1 MSLTDP
7 IADMLTRIR
16 NAVRVFKPRVDVSGS
31 KMCAGIARVL
41 KEEGFIEDFKVIEDN
56 KQGIV
61 RLYLKYG
68 PLGEPI
74 INNIKRESRPGLR
87 LYKSVGE
94 LPRVLNG
101 LGIAV
106 VSTSQGIMSDRQC
119 RKANVGGEL
128 LATVH

>member
-16 NAVRVFKPRVDVSGS
+16 NALRVSRPQVDVSGS
-31 KMCAGIARVL
+31 KMCAGIAQVL
-41 KEEGFIEDFKVIEDN
+41 KQEGFIEDFKFIEDN
-56 KQGIV
+56 KQGILRV
-61 RLYLKYG
+61 YLKYG
-68 PLGEPI
+68 PEGQPV
-74 INNIKRESRPGLR
+74 INTIKRESRPGLR
-87 LYKSVGE
+87 VYKPVSQ

>member
-16 NAVRVFKPRVDVSGS
+16 NAVRVFKPRVDVPSS
-31 KMCAGIARVL
+31 KICAGIARVL
-41 KEEGFIEDFKVIEDN
+41 KQEGFIEDFKVIEDN

-68 PLGEPI
+68 PLGQPI
-74 INNIKRESRPGLR
+74 INTIKRESRPGLR
-87 LYKSVGE
+87 LYRTVGE

-101 LGIAV
+101 LGIV
-106 VSTSQGIMSDRQC
+106 IVSTSRGIMSDRQC

>member
-16 NAVRVFKPRVDVSGS
+16 NAVRVFKPQVDVPSS
-31 KMCAGIARVL
+31 KICAGIARVL
-41 KEEGFIEDFKVIEDN
+41 KQEGFIEDFKVIEDN

-68 PLGEPI
+68 PLGQPI
-74 INNIKRESRPGLR
+74 INRIKRESRPGLR
-87 LYKSVGE
+87 LYRTVGE

-101 LGIAV
+101 LGIV
-106 VSTSQGIMSDRQC
+106 IVSTSQGIMSDRQC

>member
-16 NAVRVFKPRVDVSGS
+16 NAVRINRPKVDVLGS
-31 KMCAGIARVL
+31 KMCAGIAQVL
-41 KEEGFIEDFKVIEDN
+41 KDEGFIEDFKVIDDN

-61 RLYLKYG
+61 RVYLKYG
-68 PLGEPI
+68 PQGQPI
-74 INNIKRESRPGLR
+74 INSIKRESRPGLR
-87 LYKSVGE
+87 VYKSVSD
-94 LPRVLNG
+94 LPKVLNG
-101 LGIAV
+101 LGVAV
-106 VSTSQGIMSDRQC
+106 VSTSQGIMSGRQC